1 MSTIV
6 EKITASE
13 LAERPQAGRCELIRG
28 EIRTMSPAGAE
39 HGWIIA
45 RLTVKLGQ
53 FVEEQSLGFVFG
65 AETGFVLER
74 NPDTV
79 RAPDVS
85 FVRMDRIVT
94 RPTRKFLP
102 FAPDLAVE
110 VISPGD
116 TASEVSQKAEQWLR
130 SGSAIVWLVDPSRDS
145 AAICLLEDDAFV
157 SRSVTEL
164 TAPDLLPGF
173 SLSVKSL
180 FA

>member
-1 MSTIV
+1 
-6 EKITASE
+6 
-13 LAERPQAGRCELIRG
+13 
-28 EIRTMSPAGAE
+28 MSPAGAE

-45 RLTVKLGQ
+45 RLTAKLVP
-53 FVEEQSLGFVFG
+53 FVEEKALGYVFG

-74 NPDTV
+74 DPDTV
-79 RAPDVS
+79 RAPDVA
-85 FVRMDRIVT
+85 FVRADRIPT

-116 TASEVSQKAEQWLR
+116 SSSEVSQKAEQWLR
-130 SGSAIVWLVDPSRDS
+130 SGSDVVWLVDPSRDT
-145 AAICLLEDDAFV
+145 AAICVLEEDAFV
-157 SRSVTEL
+157 SRTVTQL

-180 FA
+180 FI